1 MPCSRCDGEMEF
13 TGESFC
19 TYPPCNIH
27 ECNKCGYKE
36 EFLGV
41 EYPRIEY
48 RQRQKFRFQWEVKYK
63 MIKEYCDICGK
74 EKHTAKYKLPMYK
87 KKHATDANNVK
98 IMDY

>member
-1 MPCSRCDGEMEF
+1 MKIERTYRTKNYKDFEVSKEVKLYKVTMPCSRCDGEMEF

-41 EYPRIEY
+41 EYPRMEY
-48 RQRQKFRFQWEVKYK
+48 R
-63 MIKEYCDICGK
+63 
-74 EKHTAKYKLPMYK
+74 
-87 KKHATDANNVK
+87 
-98 IMDY
+98 